1 VSTAREV
8 YEVLTYR
15 GWQELFPLL
24 STVHE
29 ICIGQLPPTSIVEY
43 SEHTPNLSLIGGP
56 TPFYRAWYY
65 SLDYCYNSQYQAL
78 DRSAWRLAIN
88 VPEPWLLCLL
98 GFISRLPQLA
108 WDKRLC
114 CCCCCTCYKQSKLE
128 YTEYLN
134 LFFTYNYGF
143 RHVTSLS
150 AWFVSPCFCIQ
161 LVQSW
166 LPINL
171 TYKPVNGNQYYSLYS
186 WNTWYDL

>member
-1 VSTAREV
+1 MSTAREV

-56 TPFYRAWYY
+56 TPFYQAWYY

-88 VPEPWLLCLL
+88 VPEPWPLYLL
-98 GFISRLPQLA
+98 GFISSLPQLA

-114 CCCCCTCYKQSKLE
+114 CCCLFVCLFGLSEFPLAFENCYSGKGRGGTNWGETYSTSVEMVWTCP
-128 YTEYLN
+128 TEAS
-134 LFFTYNYGF
+134 GG
-143 RHVTSLS
+143 VG
-150 AWFVSPCFCIQ
+150 A
-161 LVQSW
+161 
-166 LPINL
+166 
-171 TYKPVNGNQYYSLYS
+171 
-186 WNTWYDL
+186 